1 MLIRDIIVVGILDNH
16 LCERMLRDTKLTLE
30 KAISMGQSAEETNK
44 NIKEI
49 AQDEGGNHIDM
60 MQ

>member
-1 MLIRDIIVVGILDNH
+1 
-16 LCERMLRDTKLTLE
+16 MLRDTKLTLE